1 MPTLVAF
8 CGWLSRTELSHVI
21 QFAGWII
28 PSVQTVHILSVA
40 VTFSSAVLVGLRSW
54 DVTLRDQAPDMVA
67 RRFMPWIWPTLLVLA
82 GTGTILIIAEP
93 RRTLVNA
100 TFYLKMTLLLLAILV
115 TLLQNRRLLALHGR
129 TIIAADRLQL
139 RGLAALSILLWSGII
154 FAGRWIA
161 YMAPAE

>member
-1 MPTLVAF
+1 
-8 CGWLSRTELSHVI
+8 
-21 QFAGWII
+21 
-28 PSVQTVHILSVA
+28 VHILSVA